1 MHGKMAKMAKRKEG
15 SSYNSGNANRVGT
28 LNTMDAINNKMDTL
42 GGLNTTE
49 DYGEPVYVEAHGG
62 KNHVIMYRSRTNPE
76 LAIEFFFRS
85 SSKDGRSRYYRCTK
99 CWYKYKLNRGTCAT
113 LIVRDGRII
122 TDPENPVVPHQCEF
136 RSLESVKANR
146 AWIASRKRTAKSASL
161 EDMYAS
167 DTSTPCTS
175 GFNLREVLEIWA
187 EDSSIR
193 MNNAESVDEKVESGG
208 ETGGTSTPSS
218 TSSKNGRN
226 LDGYILFFML
236 FQSTGF
242 FRFALDNPVWAR
254 IRERI
259 TGTDN
264 IDLACEES
272 MGLSSPS
279 GSPSPGQKFPNMDE
293 DTAGSSTQQFSID
306 ANTDMVE
313 GTEQNSCLDDAFA
326 ISMLKKNDEALGKLQ
341 QAIDNCENDVSLVD
355 NVYAYKFNNTTDV
368 QDKIAICEEWL
379 CFLAKITPIATS
391 RWLSHYQ
398 FSIYYTFHML
408 ALVFRHYENK
418 DEKKRFYKISLPL
431 FKSLLQATN
440 LIPETSEEI
449 VNTKLDVLLSI
460 SFIAVQF
467 YDVSDQEIV
476 KYIEREMRS
485 VGDSVAGNYSSE
497 AATLMVQKV
506 FRISNNL
513 EERKRLLSGR
523 VEYA

>member
-1 MHGKMAKMAKRKEG
+1 MET
-15 SSYNSGNANRVGT
+15 V
-28 LNTMDAINNKMDTL
+28 NNKMDTL
-42 GGLNTTE
+42 NALNTTE

-146 AWIASRKRTAKSASL
+146 AWIASRKRTAKSSSL
-161 EDMYAS
+161 EDLYAS
-167 DTSTPCTS
+167 DTPAPCTS
-175 GFNLREVLEIWA
+175 GLNLREVLEIWA
-187 EDSSIR
+187 EDSNTGMS
-193 MNNAESVDEKVESGG
+193 NAESVDEKVESGG

-226 LDGYILFFML
+226 LD
-236 FQSTGF
+236 
-242 FRFALDNPVWAR
+242 DNPVWAR

-259 TGTDN
+259 TGVDN

-279 GSPSPGQKFPNMDE
+279 GSPSPSYKFPNIDE
-293 DTAGSSTQQFSID
+293 DTAETN
-306 ANTDMVE
+306 ADMAE
-313 GTEQNSCLDDAFA
+313 GTEQNSCLDDAFTT
-326 ISMLKKNDEALGKLQ
+326 SMLKKNDEALGKLQ
-341 QAIDNCENDVSLVD
+341 QAIDNCENFDIDDVSLVD
-355 NVYAYKFNNTTDV
+355 NVFAYKFNNTTDV

-408 ALVFRHYENK
+408 ALVFRHYENR

-513 EERKRLLSGR
+513 EERKRLLNGR
-523 VEYA
+523 IEYA